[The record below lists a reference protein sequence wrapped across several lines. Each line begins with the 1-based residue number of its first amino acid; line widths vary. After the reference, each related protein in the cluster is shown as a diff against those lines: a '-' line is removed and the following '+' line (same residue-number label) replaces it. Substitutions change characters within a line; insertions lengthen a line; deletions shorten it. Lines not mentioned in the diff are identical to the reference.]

1 MDPTEQGHREDFR
14 SPVFSQLL
22 FSSAASNLA
31 TSMQG
36 LTQGGRLRWTEL
48 GIAYAAG
55 PCWPEIGRCASW
67 AKSVAGRGPRH
78 TRMWFLW
85 LREGKSCSFRSSRS
99 GLARG
104 GGRGGAVHGEAC
116 LGWRRIAKLFIFG
129 VSCSTQEHLSHVF
142 KAVASPERLC
152 FARVSDFC
160 LLLSKKPASLSPQSV
175 LPSGR
180 MGILVT
186 LGLDRVLLA
195 FGLVIFQFLAEL
207 GPQVGV

>member
-1 MDPTEQGHREDFR
+1 
-14 SPVFSQLL
+14 
-22 FSSAASNLA
+22 
-31 TSMQG
+31 MQG